1 MEKKNV
7 FVLCMIL
14 ALVGS
19 SLMFEG
25 VDCCRALPSKSLR
38 NIKGHEQSPV
48 TMEVNNNWAS
58 QRPLVKSFVYRLAS
72 GPSRRGPGH

>member
-1 MEKKNV
+1 MENKNV
-7 FVLCMIL
+7 FVLCMII
-14 ALVGS
+14 LVVS

-25 VDCCRALPSKSLR
+25 VDCRTLRLKMLDDEALVSMKVSSNGSR
-38 NIKGHEQSPV
+38 
-48 TMEVNNNWAS
+48 S